1 MRSIRRDLLVSL
13 LAAVVTLVAL
23 TALAT
28 YRIARE
34 EANELFDY
42 HLRQLALSLSDQSFA
57 GGALPRNDEDFDFV
71 IQVWSKDGI
80 RIYFSHPHSAIPDQA
95 RLGFAT
101 VRTREGAW
109 RVFSTRRGSK
119 TVQVAQPMSVRDRLA
134 FSATLR
140 TLLPF
145 LALLPVLA
153 ALKELDLGASA
164 IDDEVVVNA
173 DAEALR
179 SLLSNLIEN
188 AIRYTPRG
196 GTIDIAIGAAAGLPF
211 LEVADSGPG
220 IPEQERERVF
230 DRFYR
235 REETAES
242 GTGLGLAIVKAVVQ
256 RHGARVTLGD
266 SRLGGLSVRVEF
278 PAAANARAA

>member
-1 MRSIRRDLLVSL
+1 M
-13 LAAVVTLVAL
+13 
-23 TALAT
+23 
-28 YRIARE
+28 
-34 EANELFDY
+34 
-42 HLRQLALSLSDQSFA
+42 
-57 GGALPRNDEDFDFV
+57 
-71 IQVWSKDGI
+71 
-80 RIYFSHPHSAIPDQA
+80 
-95 RLGFAT
+95 GFAT

-109 RVFSTRRGSK
+109 RVFSTQRGSK

-140 TLLPF
+140 TLLPC

-164 IDDEVVVNA
+164 IDDEVVVSA

-242 GTGLGLAIVKAVVQ
+242 GTGLGRAIVKAVAQ
-256 RHGARVTLGD
+256 RHRARVSLGD
-266 SRLGGLSVRVEF
+266 SRLGGLSARVEF